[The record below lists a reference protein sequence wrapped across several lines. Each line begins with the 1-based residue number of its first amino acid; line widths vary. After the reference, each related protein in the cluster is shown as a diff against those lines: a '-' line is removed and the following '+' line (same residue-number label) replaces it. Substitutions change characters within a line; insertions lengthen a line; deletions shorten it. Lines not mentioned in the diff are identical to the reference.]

1 MKKNTRRF
9 FIIFLLIIEV
19 ISLLTFVYGIDE
31 GKEMKALAGA
41 LICLI
46 VSWPLFKILNIEI
59 K

>member
-19 ISLLTFVYGIDE
+19 ISLLTFVYGIYE
-31 GKEMKALAGA
+31 GKEMKALAGS

-46 VSWPLFKILNIEI
+46 VSWPLFKILNTEI

>member
-9 FIIFLLIIEV
+9 FIILLLILEV
-19 ISLLTFVYGIDE
+19 IALLTFVYGIDE
-31 GKEMKALAGA
+31 GKEMKAGVGA
-41 LICLI
+41 LICLM

>member
-9 FIIFLLIIEV
+9 FIAFLLIIEV

-31 GKEMKALAGA
+31 EQEMKALAGS

-46 VSWPLFKILNIEI
+46 VSWPLFKILNTEIE
-59 K
+59 